1 MTKIKKYCFYCLFNN
16 IKPKGIFK
24 KIYYWIWLRVN
35 LPLGPSKVS
44 MELGKYLINDFEKGF
59 KEGLKKGGK

>member
-35 LPLGPSKVS
+35 LPLSPSKVY
-44 MELGKYLINDFEKGF
+44 MEFGKNFNKEFKKGF
-59 KEGLKKGGK
+59 IEGLKKGGK